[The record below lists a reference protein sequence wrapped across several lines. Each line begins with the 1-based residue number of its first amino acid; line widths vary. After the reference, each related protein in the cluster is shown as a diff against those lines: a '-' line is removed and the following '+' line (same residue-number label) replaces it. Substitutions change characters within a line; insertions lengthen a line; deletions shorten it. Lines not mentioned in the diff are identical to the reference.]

1 MVLAEVG
8 LGAFPPGAH
17 EPVIQTGADGGA
29 YQRNHATRP
38 LLNHLSAGARG
49 DTLDDAWDEL
59 VDNFFLQ
66 KFAADIDSGRA
77 GGGDPEFGD
86 FAIGVELKTVN
97 QAQLL
102 NRAHGDGG
110 KDAEIGDDGD
120 QPAKAEAGALNGCE
134 SHSAVNYIVGHRVEF
149 AYLER
154 IYSVIA
160 ADGHPVSSSELY
172 QESCRINLNRGVGA
186 RQARDQRLFGAS
198 AQPRFGFRIGHCI
211 NHSAARRRMP
221 SGHSSPCASI
231 TVTPKNI
238 MSTGKLQIVP
248 LGGLGEFGMNC
259 MAVRWGDD
267 IIVIDAGL
275 MFPEA
280 ELLGVDIVV
289 PDISYLIENR
299 QRVRGIILTHGHE
312 DHIGALPWILS
323 ELKVPVW
330 GTEFTLAYVED
341 KLDEH
346 GLLEDADLREMHAG
360 ERFKAGV
367 FTVHPIR
374 VTHSLV
380 DCVALAIHT
389 PLGVIIHTGDFKVDP
404 TPTDNHLF
412 DLHSF
417 AEYGKQGVLAL
428 FQDSTNVERKGY
440 TPSERAVRRKFD
452 EVFAHTQRRLF
463 ISCFSSSIH
472 RIRLAVEL
480 AHQHGRKVAFVGRSM
495 NNSAEIAEDLGYLE
509 IPDGLVINPGEMKNF
524 PPEKVCVMISGT
536 QGEPMSALSRA
547 AVDNHKHAKIEK
559 GDTVVLSSRIIPG
572 NEKTIYR
579 MIDHLF
585 RREAHVIYED
595 STSPP
600 IHVSG
605 HASQEELKLIINLVK
620 PKYFIPVHGEYR
632 QLKLHAEMAGAM
644 HSSVGKVMLIESGD
658 ILEFDEHNA
667 RKAGRVNVGRVCI
680 DSGSRTDVVEDLI
693 IKDRRHLSEDGIVL
707 PIIAIN
713 KLTGRV
719 ETAPEIVTRGFNP
732 GEDGLLDGA
741 RRIVEDTLAHSSEE
755 EKADYGVIKEK
766 IRADLKRYIS
776 RQTQKRPL
784 IMPVILEI

>member
-1 MVLAEVG
+1 
-8 LGAFPPGAH
+8 
-17 EPVIQTGADGGA
+17 
-29 YQRNHATRP
+29 
-38 LLNHLSAGARG
+38 
-49 DTLDDAWDEL
+49 
-59 VDNFFLQ
+59 
-66 KFAADIDSGRA
+66 
-77 GGGDPEFGD
+77 
-86 FAIGVELKTVN
+86 
-97 QAQLL
+97 
-102 NRAHGDGG
+102 
-110 KDAEIGDDGD
+110 
-120 QPAKAEAGALNGCE
+120 
-134 SHSAVNYIVGHRVEF
+134 
-149 AYLER
+149 
-154 IYSVIA
+154 
-160 ADGHPVSSSELY
+160 
-172 QESCRINLNRGVGA
+172 
-186 RQARDQRLFGAS
+186 
-198 AQPRFGFRIGHCI
+198 
-211 NHSAARRRMP
+211 MP
-221 SGHSSPCASI
+221 
-231 TVTPKNI
+231 
-238 MSTGKLQIVP
+238 TGKLHIVP

-299 QRVRGIILTHGHE
+299 QRVRAIVLTHGHE

-323 ELKVPVW
+323 ELNVPVW
-330 GTEFTLAYVED
+330 GTEFTLALLED
-341 KLDEH
+341 KLEEH
-346 GLLEDADLREMHAG
+346 GLLEDADLREIRPG
-360 ERFKAGV
+360 ERFKAGP
-367 FTVHPIR
+367 FTIHPLH

-389 PLGVIIHTGDFKVDP
+389 PLGVLIHTGDFKVDP
-404 TPTDNHLF
+404 TPTDNKMF
-412 DLHSF
+412 DLHAF

-472 RIRLAVEL
+472 RIKLAVEL
-480 AHQHGRKVAFVGRSM
+480 AWQHGRKVAFVGRSM
-495 NNSAEIAEDLGYLE
+495 TNTSEIAEDLGYID
-509 IPDGLVINPGEMKNF
+509 IPEGLLIHPGEMKNY

-572 NEKTIYR
+572 NEKAIYR
-579 MIDHLF
+579 MVDHLF
-585 RREAHVIYED
+585 RRQAHVIYED
-595 STSPP
+595 GSSPP

-644 HSSVGKVMLIESGD
+644 HSSVGNVMLIESGD
-658 ILEFDEHNA
+658 ILELDELGA

-713 KLTGRV
+713 KLSGRV
-719 ETAPEIVTRGFNP
+719 ESAPEIVTRGFAA
-732 GEDGLLDGA
+732 GEDGFVDGA
-741 RRIVEDTLAHSSEE
+741 RQLVMQTLEQSSDE

-776 RQTQKRPL
+776 KQTQKRPL

>member
-1 MVLAEVG
+1 MG
-8 LGAFPPGAH
+8 LG
-17 EPVIQTGADGGA
+17 
-29 YQRNHATRP
+29 
-38 LLNHLSAGARG
+38 
-49 DTLDDAWDEL
+49 
-59 VDNFFLQ
+59 
-66 KFAADIDSGRA
+66 
-77 GGGDPEFGD
+77 
-86 FAIGVELKTVN
+86 
-97 QAQLL
+97 
-102 NRAHGDGG
+102 
-110 KDAEIGDDGD
+110 
-120 QPAKAEAGALNGCE
+120 
-134 SHSAVNYIVGHRVEF
+134 
-149 AYLER
+149 
-154 IYSVIA
+154 
-160 ADGHPVSSSELY
+160 
-172 QESCRINLNRGVGA
+172 
-186 RQARDQRLFGAS
+186 
-198 AQPRFGFRIGHCI
+198 
-211 NHSAARRRMP
+211 SAAVRP
-221 SGHSSPCASI
+221 AFVCYDQW
-231 TVTPKNI
+231 TPK
-238 MSTGKLQIVP
+238 MPTGKLHIVP

-299 QRVRGIILTHGHE
+299 QRVRAIILTHGHE

-323 ELKVPVW
+323 ELNVPVW
-330 GTEFTLAYVED
+330 GTEFTLALLED
-341 KLDEH
+341 KLEEH
-346 GLLEDADLREMHAG
+346 GLLENADLREIRPG
-360 ERFKAGV
+360 ERFKAGP
-367 FTVHPIR
+367 FTIHPIH

-389 PLGVIIHTGDFKVDP
+389 PLGVLIHTGDFKVDP
-404 TPTDNHLF
+404 TPTDNKMF
-412 DLHSF
+412 DLHAF
-417 AEYGKQGVLAL
+417 AEYGKEGVLAL

-472 RIRLAVEL
+472 RIKLAVEL
-480 AHQHGRKVAFVGRSM
+480 AWQHGRKVAFVGRSM
-495 NNSAEIAEDLGYLE
+495 TNTSEIAEDLGYIE
-509 IPDGLVINPGEMKNF
+509 IPEGLLIHPGEMKNY

-572 NEKTIYR
+572 NEKAIYR

-585 RREAHVIYED
+585 RRQAHVIYED
-595 STSPP
+595 GSFPP

-620 PKYFIPVHGEYR
+620 PKYFIPIHGEYR

-644 HSSVGKVMLIESGD
+644 HSSVGNVMLIESGD
-658 ILEFDEHNA
+658 ILEFDELGA

-713 KLTGRV
+713 KLSGRV
-719 ETAPEIVTRGFNP
+719 ESAPEIVTRGFAP
-732 GEDGLLDGA
+732 GEDGFVDGA
-741 RRIVEDTLAHSSEE
+741 RQLVMQTLEQSSEE

-776 RQTQKRPL
+776 KQTQKRPL

>member
-1 MVLAEVG
+1 
-8 LGAFPPGAH
+8 
-17 EPVIQTGADGGA
+17 
-29 YQRNHATRP
+29 
-38 LLNHLSAGARG
+38 
-49 DTLDDAWDEL
+49 
-59 VDNFFLQ
+59 
-66 KFAADIDSGRA
+66 
-77 GGGDPEFGD
+77 
-86 FAIGVELKTVN
+86 
-97 QAQLL
+97 
-102 NRAHGDGG
+102 
-110 KDAEIGDDGD
+110 
-120 QPAKAEAGALNGCE
+120 
-134 SHSAVNYIVGHRVEF
+134 
-149 AYLER
+149 
-154 IYSVIA
+154 
-160 ADGHPVSSSELY
+160 
-172 QESCRINLNRGVGA
+172 
-186 RQARDQRLFGAS
+186 
-198 AQPRFGFRIGHCI
+198 
-211 NHSAARRRMP
+211 MP
-221 SGHSSPCASI
+221 
-231 TVTPKNI
+231 
-238 MSTGKLQIVP
+238 TGKLQIVP

-323 ELKVPVW
+323 ELNVPVW
-330 GTEFTLAYVED
+330 GTEFTLAYIED

-346 GLLEDADLREMHAG
+346 GLLDNADLREMRAG
-360 ERFKAGV
+360 EGFKVGI

-389 PLGVIIHTGDFKVDP
+389 PQGTVIHTGDFKVDP
-404 TPTDNHLF
+404 TPTDNRLF
-412 DLHSF
+412 DLHAF

-440 TPSERAVRRKFD
+440 TPSERAIRRKFD
-452 EVFAHTQRRLF
+452 EVFAHTRRRLF

-472 RIRLAVEL
+472 RIKLAVDL
-480 AHQHGRKVAFVGRSM
+480 AYEHGRKVAFIGRSM
-495 NNSAEIAEDLGYLE
+495 NNSAEIAEDLGYIE
-509 IPDGLVINPGEMKNF
+509 IPDGLVIHPGDMKNF
-524 PPEKVCVMISGT
+524 PPEKVCVLISGT

-559 GDTVVLSSRIIPG
+559 DDTVVLSSRIIPG

-585 RREAHVIYED
+585 RREAHVIYD
-595 STSPP
+595 DGSSPP

-620 PKYFIPVHGEYR
+620 PKYFIPIHGEYR

-644 HSSVGKVMLIESGD
+644 HGSVGKVMLIESGD
-658 ILEFDEHNA
+658 VLEFDELGA

-680 DSGSRTDVVEDLI
+680 DSGSRTDVVEDLVI
-693 IKDRRHLSEDGIVL
+693 RDRRHLSEDGIVL

-713 KLTGRV
+713 KLSGRV
-719 ETAPEIVTRGFNP
+719 ESTPEIVTRGFAVGDN
-732 GEDGLLDGA
+732 GLMDGA
-741 RRIVEDTLAHSSEE
+741 RQVVMQTLEQSSEE
-755 EKADYGVIKEK
+755 EKGDYGVIKEK

-776 RQTQKRPL
+776 KQTQKRPL